1 MSTLKST
8 VYINNSSFIAASP
21 LEQFEVTDF
30 FYISG
35 PLLGA
40 KFSLTNIGLY
50 LIIVTFLVLGMSYL
64 SLNNSKV
71 IPSRWSLL
79 QESLFG
85 SILNIINS
93 TIGVRGQVY
102 LPFLYT
108 IFLYVLLSNLIGLV
122 PYSITPSSHFV
133 FGIGFSVT
141 ILIGVTILGFQTHAL
156 KFFGLFVPAGTPL
169 GLVPVLVM
177 IETISYAARAL
188 SLWLRL
194 TANMIGGHVLLKIFS
209 TFTWK
214 AVIGGPL
221 LLVIS
226 VIPFAFIIAFTGLEI
241 AIAFIQS
248 YVFTMLTASY
258 LNDAINLH

>member
-1 MSTLKST
+1 MAAFFPSP
-8 VYINNSSFIAASP
+8 IFISSP

-40 KFSLTNIGLY
+40 KFSLTNFGLY
-50 LIIVTFLVLGMSYL
+50 LIIVTFLILGMSYL
-64 SLNNSKV
+64 SLNNSKI
-71 IPSRWSLL
+71 IPSRWSIV

-85 SILNIINS
+85 SLLNIVNS
-93 TIGVRGQVY
+93 TIGRKGQVY

-108 IFLYVLLSNLIGLV
+108 IFLYVLFSNLVGLV
-122 PYSITPSSHFV
+122 PYSFTPSSHFV
-133 FGIGFSVT
+133 FGIGFSVS
-141 ILIGVTILGFQTHAL
+141 ILIGVTIIGFQTHAL

-169 GLVPVLVM
+169 GLVPLLVL
-177 IETISYAARAL
+177 IETISYMARAL
-188 SLWLRL
+188 SLGLRL

-226 VIPFAFIIAFTGLEI
+226 TIPFAFIVAFTGLEL
-241 AIAFIQS
+241 AIAFIQA

-258 LNDAINLH
+258 LNDAVNLH

>member
-1 MSTLKST
+1 MITLLNT
-8 VYINNSSFIAASP
+8 VFIAPNP

-30 FYISG
+30 IYISG

-40 KFSLTNIGLY
+40 KFSLTNIGTY
-50 LIIVTFLVLGMSYL
+50 LLIVTTLILGMSIL
-64 SLNNSKV
+64 ASNNSKV
-71 IPSRWSLL
+71 VPSRWSLI

-85 SILNIINS
+85 SILNMINS
-93 TIGVRGQVY
+93 TIGKKGQVY

-122 PYSITPSSHFV
+122 PYSFTPSSHFV
-133 FGIGFSVT
+133 FGIGFSVA

-177 IETISYAARAL
+177 IETISYVARAL
-188 SLWLRL
+188 SLGLRL

-214 AVIGGPL
+214 AVIGGPV

-226 VIPFAFIIAFTGLEI
+226 VIPFAFIVAFTGLEI
-241 AIAFIQS
+241 AIAFIQA
-248 YVFTMLTASY
+248 YKFV
-258 LNDAINLH
+258 LNA

>member
-1 MSTLKST
+1 MSTLNTT
-8 VYINNSSFIAASP
+8 VFINNP
-21 LEQFEVTDF
+21 LEQFEIKEF
-30 FYISG
+30 FYMGG

-64 SLNNSKV
+64 SLNNNKV
-71 IPSRWSLL
+71 VPSRWSIV

-85 SILNIINS
+85 SILNMINS
-93 TIGVRGQVY
+93 TIGTKGQAY

-122 PYSITPSSHFV
+122 PYSFTPSSHFV
-133 FGIGFSVT
+133 FGIGFSVA

-177 IETISYAARAL
+177 IETISYLARAL
-188 SLWLRL
+188 SLGLRL

-214 AVIGGPL
+214 AVIGGPVL
-221 LLVIS
+221 ALIS
-226 VIPFAFIIAFTGLEI
+226 IIPFTFIIAFTGLEL
-241 AIAFIQS
+241 AIAFIQA

>member
-1 MSTLKST
+1 MSTLNNT
-8 VYINNSSFIAASP
+8 VYISSNP

-30 FYISG
+30 FYVSG

-50 LIIVTFLVLGMSYL
+50 LIIVTFLVLSMSYF

-71 IPSRWSLL
+71 IPSRWSLV

-85 SILNIINS
+85 SILNMINS
-93 TIGVRGQVY
+93 TIGMKGQTY

-108 IFLYVLLSNLIGLV
+108 LFLYVLLSNLIGLV
-122 PYSITPSSHFV
+122 PYSFTPSSHFI
-133 FGIGFSVT
+133 FGIGFSVA
-141 ILIGVTILGFQTHAL
+141 ILIGVTIIGFQTHAL

-169 GLVPVLVM
+169 GLVPILVL
-177 IETISYAARAL
+177 IETISYVARAL
-188 SLWLRL
+188 SLGLRL

-214 AVIGGPL
+214 AVIGGPIL
-221 LLVIS
+221 LIIS
-226 VIPFAFIIAFTGLEI
+226 IIPFAFIIAFTGLEI
-241 AIAFIQS
+241 AIAFIQA
-248 YVFTMLTASY
+248 YVYTMLTASY